1 MIVLAATILATALA
15 QTATTVTVER
25 EDATFT
31 IRNLGLSA
39 DGARSFFQNPNCD
52 EEALLDIFY
61 APSPGVIETEVDDG
75 TLLTSGVAIIRRP
88 RDEGA
93 NGDGGSDGETIE
105 LFSAE
110 MTFDRPRCP
119 DEVTP
124 LEAPPVTLT
133 QGRTVVV
140 GSRFLLEPGSDIG
153 SMAGPVSLERAA
165 EGDSPALSGTADEL
179 TFDLESDRTTL
190 IGGVTLVSEGRTSEA
205 DRLELDEDAGVAI
218 LTGDPARSTEEGNV
232 LEGARLIYYLDT
244 NDVVVEGDVRGL
256 VEFE

>member
-1 MIVLAATILATALA
+1 LILVLAATVLGSALA

-52 EEALLDIFY
+52 EEARLDIFY

-75 TLLTSGVAIIRRP
+75 TLMTSGVAIIRRP

-93 NGDGGSDGETIE
+93 DGDRETIE

-124 LEAPPVTLT
+124 LDSPPVTLT

-140 GSRFLLEPGSDIG
+140 GSRFLLEPGSDVG
-153 SMAGPVSLERAA
+153 NMAGPVSLERAA
-165 EGDSPALSGTADEL
+165 EGDSPALTGMADEL

-190 IGGVTLVSEGRTSEA
+190 IGGVTLLSEGRTSEA
-205 DRLELDEDAGVAI
+205 ERLELDEEAGVAI
-218 LTGDPARSTEEGNV
+218 LTGNPARSTEEGNV
-232 LEGARLIYYLDT
+232 LEGSRLIYYLDT